1 MDELLDRAPPTLA
14 HNIGNEQE
22 RHGTTLTSALPAAS
36 AKGNSG
42 AVDKIVAQVSNLLFP
57 IARTWPSP
65 LRSGFGTPAGWKH
78 CDTVGWK
85 PALRSTDRTLSMAL
99 LSTSVWRFPQDP
111 IAVGPR
117 INAADALIF
126 TLGTGDGRTLS
137 IRGHFGRA
145 GKDAATHL

>member
-1 MDELLDRAPPTLA
+1 MCRARRVALEQRLERLPLD
-14 HNIGNEQE
+14 
-22 RHGTTLTSALPAAS
+22 
-36 AKGNSG
+36 
-42 AVDKIVAQVSNLLFP
+42 VAQVSNLLYRRFP
-57 IARTWPSP
+57 IGRTWPSP

-78 CDTVGWK
+78 CDTAGWK
-85 PALRSTDRTLSMAL
+85 PALRSTDRTLLMAL

-126 TLGTGDGRTLS
+126 TLGAGDGRTLS

-145 GKDAATHL
+145 GKDAATHLLEIGFNGIEQRREFSRGEGFAAIL